1 MNTLVHLAKRF
12 VGSLSRRPPSA
23 ADEEW
28 ARSFLTPWE
37 RDLWNRF
44 RYPDRRHAIAV
55 ARSFVRVRPES
66 TREEVAGALLHD
78 IGKVDS
84 DFGTMMRVVATIVG
98 PRTRLLRSYHEHERI
113 GAELLRRAGSAAAT
127 IQLVEGRGPAA
138 EALRLAD
145 DV

>member
-1 MNTLVHLAKRF
+1 MKLAHLARRF

-23 ADEEW
+23 TDEEW

-55 ARSFVRVRPES
+55 GRRFVRLRPES

-84 DFGTMMRVVATIVG
+84 DLGTMMRVVATIIG

-113 GAELLRRAGSAAAT
+113 GVELLRRAGSASAT

-138 EALRLAD
+138 ETLRLAD
-145 DV
+145 DT